1 MLVLTLRAVSHWHEY
16 SQRVLV
22 ANTRGWL
29 TASTRCECLFTFTRV
44 KIPAVWLKSL
54 GQLRWY
60 RYRET
65 AWELAA
71 NDERDT
77 DNDLQKSTNTV
88 TKNSLV
94 KVQVYSRPTILPKN
108 LSKPV
113 STTWISMPEHL
124 NLGHHCVVISNLNR
138 NGRVGRHL
146 SAPKCKKIQGRW
158 GSSGAPPRNP
168 LMELTTLPQAP

>member
-1 MLVLTLRAVSHWHEY
+1 MPARQKTDEQVNVTGLIEVVHLV
-16 SQRVLV
+16 
-22 ANTRGWL
+22 
-29 TASTRCECLFTFTRV
+29 
-44 KIPAVWLKSL
+44 
-54 GQLRWY
+54 RWY

-77 DNDLQKSTNTV
+77 NSDLQKLTKKVLTKTV

-113 STTWISMPEHL
+113 SIY
-124 NLGHHCVVISNLNR
+124 NLNIYAR
-138 NGRVGRHL
+138 TPEFWPSLR
-146 SAPKCKKIQGRW
+146 CYI
-158 GSSGAPPRNP
+158 
-168 LMELTTLPQAP
+168 